1 MCGVR
6 DVVVVPQTAISFNP
20 YGNSVYVVVA
30 APAGAKAG
38 PAMEG
43 MPVATHVVKQRFVTT
58 GATRG
63 DLVGISAGLEPG
75 EVVVT
80 SGLLRLR
87 NDAGV
92 TINNK
97 VQPAA
102 QDKPEPE
109 NR

>member
-1 MCGVR
+1 MR
-6 DVVVVPQTAISFNP
+6 PRRHEAAQPPVPGRALESAKP
-20 YGNSVYVVVA
+20 SA
-30 APAGAKAG
+30 EPAP
-38 PAMEG
+38 EG
-43 MPVATHVVKQRFVTT
+43 MPQATHVVKQRFVTT
-58 GATRG
+58 GPTRG
-63 DLVGISAGLEPG
+63 DLVGITDGLKPG

-102 QDKPEPE
+102 QARPEPE